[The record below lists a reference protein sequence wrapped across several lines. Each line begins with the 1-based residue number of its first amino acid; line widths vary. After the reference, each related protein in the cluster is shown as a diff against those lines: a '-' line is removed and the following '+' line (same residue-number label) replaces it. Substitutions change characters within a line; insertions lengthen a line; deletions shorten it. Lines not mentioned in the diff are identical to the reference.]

1 MANETTYALI
11 NTLLPDVYEAALMYA
26 QESFIMPQLV
36 TVYTDQTGMQARIF
50 SEYAS
55 GTVATGLG
63 ETDNLDAQTQ
73 AFTRSQLASLTPGEI
88 GTQFVVTDRRVNSDD
103 VDVLADLAQHIGYT
117 IFQQIEAD
125 LLGHFANFTG
135 GSIGTASQPLTWAHV
150 YAARARLAAAN
161 VPPPYN
167 LVLSEYQYY
176 DLATAAN
183 IASITAGAPLRVRD
197 EIQSRYYVASVGDVD
212 IYTTSALEAGTTVNG
227 GMFSR
232 GALALDIRRAMR
244 IELQRDASLRATEVN
259 ATMVY
264 AHGLRRAAW
273 GVTVVSD
280 GSAPTGAA
288 GS

>member
-11 NTLLPDVYEAALMYA
+11 SSLLPDVYEAALMYA

-50 SEYAS
+50 SEYAA
-55 GTVATGLG
+55 GTVATGLT
-63 ETDNLDAQTQ
+63 ETTDLTTQ
-73 AFTRSQLASLTPGEI
+73 AFTRSTLATLTPGEI
-88 GTQFVVTDRRVNSDD
+88 GTQFVVTDRRVSSDD
-103 VDVLADLAQHIGYT
+103 VDVLADLSQHIGYT
-117 IFQQIEAD
+117 IFQQIEQD
-125 LLGHFANFTG
+125 LLSHFADFTG
-135 GSIGTASQPLTWAHV
+135 GSIGTASNPLTWGHI

-183 IASITAGAPLRVRD
+183 IASLTAAAPLRVRD
-197 EIQSRYYVASVGDVD
+197 EIQSRYYVASAGDID
-212 IYTTSALEAGTTVNG
+212 IFTTSALAAGTDVKG

-259 ATMVY
+259 ATAVY
-264 AHGLRRAAW
+264 AHGLRRADW
-273 GVTVVSD
+273 GVTITSD
-280 GSAPTGAA
+280 GSAPTGA
-288 GS
+288 

>member
-11 NTLLPDVYEAALMYA
+11 SSLLPDVYEAALMYA

-36 TVYTDQTGMQARIF
+36 TVYTDQTGMQARVF
-50 SEYAS
+50 SEYAT

-63 ETDNLDAQTQ
+63 ETDDLNAETQ
-73 AFTRSQLASLTPGEI
+73 AFERSTLATLTPGEI

-117 IFQQIEAD
+117 IFQQIESD
-125 LLGHFANFTG
+125 LLSHFANLTG
-135 GSIGTASQPLTWAHV
+135 GSVGTASQPLSWGHV

-197 EIQSRYYVASVGDVD
+197 EIQSRYYVASVGDID
-212 IYTTSALEAGTTVNG
+212 IYTTSALAAGTTVNG

-264 AHGLRRAAW
+264 AHGLRRAGW
-273 GVTVVSD
+273 GITVTSD
-280 GSAPTGAA
+280 GSAPTGSA
-288 GS
+288 

>member
-11 NTLLPDVYEAALMYA
+11 NSLLPDVYEAALMYA

-36 TVYTDQTGMQARIF
+36 TVYTDQTGMQARVF
-50 SEYAS
+50 SQYAA
-55 GTVATGLG
+55 GTVATGLAEDDDLTG
-63 ETDNLDAQTQ
+63 ETQ
-73 AFTRSQLASLTPGEI
+73 AFARSQLASLIPAEI
-88 GTQFVVTDRRVNSDD
+88 GTQFVVTDRRVTSDD
-103 VDVLADLAQHIGYT
+103 VDVLADLSQHIGYT
-117 IFQQIEAD
+117 IFNQIEAD
-125 LLGHFANFTG
+125 LLTHFDDFTG
-135 GSIGTASQPLTWAHV
+135 GTIGTSGQALTWSHI

-183 IASITAGAPLRVRD
+183 IASLSAAAPLRVRD

-212 IYTTSALEAGTTVNG
+212 IYTTSAIAAGTAVYG

-259 ATMVY
+259 ATAIY
-264 AHGLRRAAW
+264 AHGLRRAGW
-273 GVTVVSD
+273 GISILSD
-280 GSAPTGAA
+280 GSAPD
-288 GS
+288 GSSS